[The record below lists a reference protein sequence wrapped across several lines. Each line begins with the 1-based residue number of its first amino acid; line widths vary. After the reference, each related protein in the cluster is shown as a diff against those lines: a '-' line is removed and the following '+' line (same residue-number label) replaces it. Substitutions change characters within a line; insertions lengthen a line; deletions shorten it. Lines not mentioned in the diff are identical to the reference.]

1 MSEYIEIKTE
11 IDDEA
16 NDVSVTTNLVLSVL
30 GDERYLTAQAM
41 ENGSALAQSLSQI
54 EGIRMLVIEGN
65 DMTVS
70 HDPVIPSHIVAS
82 EISAALKEFFL

>member
-16 NDVSVTTNLVLSVL
+16 YVVSITTNLDLSGL
-30 GDERYLTAQAM
+30 GEERYLNAKAM
-41 ENGSALAQSLSQI
+41 EKGSALAQSLSQI
-54 EGIRMLVIEGN
+54 EGIRILVIEGKE
-65 DMTVS
+65 MAVS
-70 HDPVIPSHIVAS
+70 HDPGIPSYIVAS